1 MSTFDSCCCC
11 SLRAGTIFIGFLSLI
26 CSLGGGGLSCLLIS
40 LGDGL
45 KEVIQTTYNTYHDLQ
60 NPIKVYGPNGT
71 VSGAEDLNLN
81 DPELMFIEWGII
93 ATLLFMFVCTVV
105 DVLLIIAAIREAPWL
120 MVPWMVVQWLT
131 ILLTISIF
139 GVILWYQLVAM
150 PRYWWAVMFVV
161 AVVILM
167 ILAFVLVLSL
177 YQSVRERE
185 YPEFYQGAELVHRH
199 IWLSQ
204 KGKYYD

>member
-1 MSTFDSCCCC
+1 MATFDSCCCC
-11 SLRAGTIFIGFLSLI
+11 SLRAGAIFIGLLSLVL
-26 CSLGGGGLSCLLIS
+26 SLGGGAVCCLLIS
-40 LGDGL
+40 VGGELDQ
-45 KEVIQTTYNTYHDLQ
+45 VIQAAYNTYHDLQ

-71 VSGAEDLNLN
+71 ESGAEDLNLN

-105 DVLLIIAAIREAPWL
+105 DVLLVIAASREAPWM
-120 MVPWMVVQWLT
+120 MVPWMVVQWIT
-131 ILLTISIF
+131 IFLTISIF
-139 GVILWYQLVAM
+139 GFVLWYQLVAM

-167 ILAFVLVLSL
+167 IMAFVLVLSL

-185 YPEFYQGAELVHRH
+185 LPEFYQGAELVHRH